1 MISVG
6 IITVSDRAF
15 RGEYDDKSGP
25 ALKQFCEK
33 RGWQVTSQTVV
44 PDEEALIG
52 DKTQELANSCSLVLL
67 TGGTGIT
74 ERDVTPEAICAIASK
89 ELPGFGEVMRLKS
102 FARFPHAILSRNL
115 AAVVG
120 RSLVICLPG
129 NPKGAVECL
138 EFVVDAIPHAVEL
151 LQGIPTSHQP

>member
-1 MISVG
+1 MIKTG

-15 RGEYDDKSGP
+15 RGAYADKSGP
-25 ALKQFCEK
+25 ALKAFCEK
-33 RGWQVTSQTVV
+33 KGWPVASTAIV

-52 DKTQELANSCSLVLL
+52 DKAVELAKTCSLVLL

-74 ERDVTPEAICAIASK
+74 ERDVTPEAIRAVAAK
-89 ELPGFGEVMRLKS
+89 ELPGFGEVMRARS
-102 FARFPHAILSRNL
+102 FERFPNAILSRSL

-129 NPKGAVECL
+129 SPKGAVECL
-138 EFVVDAIPHAVEL
+138 EIVAPAVSHTIEM
-151 LQGIPTSHQP
+151 LQGDTTHQ